1 MAGMALRH
9 TLPAVLSQAPR
20 LITIPISHY
29 CEKARWALERAEI
42 PYREEPHLQGIHWA
56 HVSLAG
62 RGRTAPVLV
71 TDDGPLTESSHIL
84 HWVDAASDL
93 DLYPDAE
100 AAALETHFDAEL
112 GPHGRR
118 WMYHRIFD
126 RADLVR
132 AYGVTGVPRWERAV
146 LPVGLPL
153 VRRLINRYL
162 DVDDTTA
169 AESRERV
176 RAVFDEVGERLA
188 DGRRYLVGDRFTA
201 ADLTFACL
209 ASSVLVPPEYGVLL
223 PQPDELPDQI
233 ARDVRSF
240 REHRAGQYALE
251 LFRTERRVVSA
262 PTPGLT
268 S

>member
-1 MAGMALRH
+1 MALRH
-9 TLPAVLSQAPR
+9 TLPAVPSQAPR

-42 PYREEPHLQGIHWA
+42 PYREEPHLQAIHWA
-56 HVSLAG
+56 HVWRAG

-71 TDDGPLTESSHIL
+71 TDDAVLTESADIL
-84 HWVDAASDL
+84 RWVDGRSDL
-93 DLYPDAE
+93 DLYPDG
-100 AAALETHFDAEL
+100 AAALEARFDAEL

-126 RADLVR
+126 RSDLVLT
-132 AYGVTGVPRWERAV
+132 YGATGVPRWERAM
-146 LPVGLPL
+146 LPRALPL
-153 VRRLINRYL
+153 VRRLIARYL

-201 ADLTFACL
+201 ADLTFASL
-209 ASSVLVPPEYGVLL
+209 AAAVLIPPHYGVPL
-223 PQPDELPDQI
+223 PPLAALSEPF
-233 ARDVRSF
+233 AGEVRVL
-240 REHRAGQYALE
+240 REHPAGAFALR
-251 LFRTERRVVSA
+251 LYDQERPYTQRR
-262 PTPGLT
+262 
-268 S
+268 

>member
-1 MAGMALRH
+1 MALRH
-9 TLPAVLSQAPR
+9 TLPAVPSQAPR

-42 PYREEPHLQGIHWA
+42 PYREEPHLQAIHWV
-56 HVSLAG
+56 HVWRAG

-71 TDDGPLTESSHIL
+71 TDDGPLTESSDIL
-84 HWVDAASDL
+84 HWVDARSDL
-93 DLYPDAE
+93 RLYPDAE
-100 AAALETHFDAEL
+100 VAALEAHFDAEL

-132 AYGVTGVPRWERAV
+132 EYGVTGVPRWERAV
-146 LPVGLPL
+146 LPPFLPV

-188 DGRRYLVGDRFTA
+188 DGRRYLVGDSFTA
-201 ADLTFACL
+201 ADLTFAAL
-209 ASSVLVPPEYGVLL
+209 AASVLVPSRYGVPLPPLELL
-223 PQPDELPDQI
+223 PEPFAGE
-233 ARDVRSF
+233 VRTL
-240 REHRAGQYALE
+240 REHPAGRFALR
-251 LFRTERRVVSA
+251 LYDQER
-262 PTPGLT
+262 P
-268 S
+268 

>member
-1 MAGMALRH
+1 MALRH
-9 TLPAVLSQAPR
+9 TLPVVPSQAPR

-42 PYREEPHLQGIHWA
+42 PYREEPHLQAIHWA
-56 HVSLAG
+56 HVWRAG

-71 TDDGPLTESSHIL
+71 TEDGPLTESSDIL
-84 HWVDAASDL
+84 HWVDARSDL
-93 DLYPDAE
+93 RLYPDPE
-100 AAALETHFDAEL
+100 AAALEARFDEEL

-132 AYGVTGVPRWERAV
+132 EYGVTGVPRWERAV
-146 LPVGLPL
+146 LPPFLPV

-188 DGRRYLVGDRFTA
+188 DGRRFLVGDSFTA
-201 ADLTFACL
+201 ADLTFAAL
-209 ASSVLVPPEYGVLL
+209 AASVVIPSRYGVPL
-223 PQPDELPDQI
+223 PPLEVLPEPF
-233 ARDVRSF
+233 AGEVRTL
-240 REHRAGQYALE
+240 REHPAGRFALR
-251 LFRTERRVVSA
+251 LYDQERPYTQDR
-262 PTPGLT
+262 
-268 S
+268 